1 MTGDEAVSGAD
12 AVAPPLNADPAPTVS
27 QGDGKAKAA
36 KPLKP
41 TGAGPVKTRMSV
53 LDIRTQAHS
62 LRRRLT
68 GGRVVNIYD
77 VNART
82 YLFKLNVPP
91 RYDSAG
97 VVVPSSGDK
106 EGAGETEPP
115 PPTDSESGG
124 AAATASPGVADELDV
139 AEEESATVSPPMAAT
154 AAVAAPEVA
163 TTEGGWVKTTLL
175 VESGARLHTTRYRRE
190 TASLPSAFTLKLR
203 KHLRTLRLSD
213 VSVLGDGDRVV
224 ELVFFAAGVPAARLI
239 LELYSAGN
247 VILTDGSRTILA
259 LLRPYTVNPPA
270 VPGAPGPPP
279 EPVIVGPH
287 HPYPVAHARDAP
299 PVTLDVITSALA
311 APPAATS
318 AADAVEAAAAPDPAV
333 AAAAAAA
340 EEAARAK
347 LSDRARRAAD
357 RKRRRAAALAA
368 GAGDA
373 DDAPFGARKALAR
386 RLCMGPQLAEHALAA
401 AGLPPDAS
409 VRAARESLP
418 STGDALL
425 AGVRQ
430 VEQLLA
436 GEEVAGLPLRGYL
449 FGGGRDGSAYTDF
462 SPYLLAQY
470 TQRAAAAAAS
480 AAAGG
485 SDVTPPMTVY
495 ERFDDAVDVYFADVE
510 QRRQVEAAGK
520 KEAALRKKVDKLTGE
535 LRGRVSALDAAAMSA
550 EKRARALDAAADD
563 ADEAMGV
570 VRLALA
576 GGVDWKDLGGMVVQ
590 EKAAG
595 NPVAQIIHSLKL
607 DRNEIVLMLP
617 DVDDEGEE
625 AEEGADGSDEDE
637 DDDDDDDEP
646 SDEDDD
652 NDGRGHWG
660 NRSKQTRKLLLVSVD
675 LARSARANAAA
686 HFSARKVA
694 SVKRVTASAAAERT
708 LAAATAKANAEAT
721 AAAAAA
727 TAAAVRASRLP
738 AWYEKFNWFLSSD
751 GLLVLAARDAA
762 QEELLLRTYLGPADA
777 YVSADV
783 DKTLAVVVKNTR
795 PAVVAAAYAACAE
808 AAASQAAAAT
818 AGRGGPG
825 GAAAAAAAASSAA
838 AVAVPGLED
847 DDDDDE
853 ADLDGDG
860 TRAFE
865 RERAAAAVES
875 PDGGDGDGGMYPPLP
890 PTTLAA
896 AGTFALARSS
906 AWGLTAGVPAAW
918 WVPASQVSW
927 VPTPGSV
934 GGKGG
939 GTSAGGRI
947 VVSGEKQWLPPAP
960 LIMGL
965 GFMFCVGD
973 GDAAAHRGE
982 RAVRGGGG
990 ATALGASLS
999 IPSEMSFGVDE
1010 DGEEMDDDHDDGDDQ
1025 PAAGAGSGDD
1035 AVADTVADEAP
1046 EDASTNNVGGDG
1058 EDEAGNPLTAVA
1070 TTGAPPV
1077 ATAPA
1082 SGSADAPHAEH
1093 DGGRRSRGKAAKE
1106 KRAKKKAA
1114 AAGGAGGEKASGG
1127 DGGGGGGS
1135 SSGAAGAK
1143 AAAPAVIPR
1152 GKRTKLRRMRQ
1163 KYGDQNETE
1172 RALALAVLGSSEV
1185 AGFAPAAPD
1194 PNETVTAAAAAA
1206 AAAPSATAAADGDGA
1221 GRGGGGSAAS
1231 ASPEDAAAAAER
1243 AALAARIRER
1253 RAAKA
1258 AAREAAPPQRATAS
1272 GRAALRALEA
1282 ATARSVVRL
1291 TATPARGDTLA
1302 HAVAVVAPYP
1312 TLAAW
1317 PYKVKLL
1324 PGSLKRGR
1332 AYKAAVGYCLRTAE
1346 RDRPPRRA
1354 EREAMRAT
1362 PEAEAVLALL
1372 PGTRVSAPGLNA
1384 TGGRGAVDKGAKG
1397 GGGGGG
1403 GVKTAKGSG
1412 GGGGKGGAAKQGKRK

>member
-1 MTGDEAVSGAD
+1 MADETVLAASS
-12 AVAPPLNADPAPTVS
+12 VAPPPTSEPAPSTS
-27 QGDGKAKAA
+27 RDGGKTKTA
-36 KPLKP
+36 KPRKP
-41 TGAGPVKTRMSV
+41 AGAGAVKTRMSV

-91 RYDSAG
+91 RYDAAG
-97 VVVPSSGDK
+97 VVAPSSGDK
-106 EGAGETEPP
+106 ESAGCAEPPLPTASESNSAAAEASSGAG
-115 PPTDSESGG
+115 
-124 AAATASPGVADELDV
+124 DELDV
-139 AEEESATVSPPMAAT
+139 AEEEVSVSNPPAAAT
-154 AAVAAPEVA
+154 AALAAPEVA

-224 ELVFFAAGVPAARLI
+224 ELVFSAAGVPAARLI

-247 VILTDGSRTILA
+247 VILTDGGRTILA

-279 EPVIVGPH
+279 APVVVGPH

-299 PVTLDVITSALA
+299 PVTLEVITSALA
-311 APPAATS
+311 APPAPASSTD
-318 AADAVEAAAAPDPAV
+318 AAETAAAPDPAV
-333 AAAAAAA
+333 VAAAAAA

-347 LSDRARRAAD
+347 MSDRARRAAD
-357 RKRRRAAALAA
+357 RKRRRAAAQAA

-373 DDAPFGARKALAR
+373 EDAPFGARKALAR
-386 RLCMGPQLAEHALAA
+386 RLCLGPQLAEHALAA
-401 AGLPPDAS
+401 AGLPPNAS
-409 VRAARESLP
+409 VRAAREVLP
-418 STGDALL
+418 ATGDALL

-430 VEQLLA
+430 VERLLA

-449 FGGGRDGSAYTDF
+449 FGGGRDGAAYTDF

-470 TQRAAAAAAS
+470 TQRVAAAAAS
-480 AAAGG
+480 AATGG
-485 SDVTPPMTVY
+485 NDVAPPMTVH
-495 ERFDDAVDVYFADVE
+495 ERFDDAVDAYFADVE

-535 LRGRVSALDAAAMSA
+535 LRGRVTALDAAAAAA
-550 EKRARALDAAADD
+550 EKRARALDAAADE

-625 AEEGADGSDEDE
+625 ADEDADGSDEDE
-637 DDDDDDDEP
+637 DDDVDDDEP
-646 SDEDDD
+646 SDEDNDS
-652 NDGRGHWG
+652 DGRGRRG
-660 NRSKQTRKLLLVSVD
+660 SRSKQTRKLLLVSVN
-675 LARSARANAAA
+675 LAQSARANAAA

-694 SVKRVTASAAAERT
+694 SVKRVTASAAAART

-721 AAAAAA
+721 VAAAAA

-783 DKTLAVVVKNTR
+783 DKTLAVVVKNAR
-795 PAVVAAAYAACAE
+795 PAVMAAAYSACAE
-808 AAASQAAAAT
+808 AAAVEAAAAT
-818 AGRGGPG
+818 AGGGGPS
-825 GAAAAAAAASSAA
+825 GAAAATAAAASASAA
-838 AVAVPGLED
+838 AVPGFDD

-860 TRAFE
+860 TRASE
-865 RERAAAAVES
+865 RERAATAVES
-875 PDGGDGDGGMYPPLP
+875 PDGGDGDGGIYPPLP
-890 PTTLAA
+890 PATLAA

-927 VPTPGSV
+927 VSSP
-934 GGKGG
+934 GGKSGKG
-939 GTSAGGRI
+939 SGSAGSGRV

-960 LIMGL
+960 LIMGM

-990 ATALGASLS
+990 ATTLGASLS
-999 IPSEMSFGVDE
+999 IPSEVSFGAD
-1010 DGEEMDDDHDDGDDQ
+1010 DGEEDDGGGGAHGSADAVDVSDAA
-1025 PAAGAGSGDD
+1025 AAGAADEGVNNHPAREGDGGDD
-1035 AVADTVADEAP
+1035 DDTVADKAP
-1046 EDASTNNVGGDG
+1046 VDTTTSNIGGGGAADADSSPSVLIG
-1058 EDEAGNPLTAVA
+1058 AGASSIDTAA
-1070 TTGAPPV
+1070 
-1077 ATAPA
+1077 A
-1082 SGSADAPHAEH
+1082 SGSADAPDTE

-1106 KRAKKKAA
+1106 KRAKKKVA
-1114 AAGGAGGEKASGG
+1114 AAGGAGGDKVVGVGGGG
-1127 DGGGGGGS
+1127 DGSGGGGS
-1135 SSGAAGAK
+1135 IGTAGAK

-1206 AAAPSATAAADGDGA
+1206 AVAPAASASADGGA
-1221 GRGGGGSAAS
+1221 AGGGGSGGAAV
-1231 ASPEDAAAAAER
+1231 SPEDAVAAAER
-1243 AALAARIRER
+1243 AALAVRIRER

-1258 AAREAAPPQRATAS
+1258 AAREAAPPQRATAT

-1282 ATARSVVRL
+1282 ATARSIARL

-1324 PGSLKRGR
+1324 PGPLKRGK
-1332 AYKAAVGYCLRTAE
+1332 AYKAAAGYCLRTAE

-1354 EREAMRAT
+1354 ERDAMRAA
-1362 PEAEAVLALL
+1362 PEAEAVLVLL
-1372 PGTRVSAPGLNA
+1372 PPSRASASEFASPRRN
-1384 TGGRGAVDKGAKG
+1384 
-1397 GGGGGG
+1397 
-1403 GVKTAKGSG
+1403 
-1412 GGGGKGGAAKQGKRK
+1412 